1 MSQELLQPEEKSA
14 LKGLYTT
21 PDVVTAVFPSVGQLE
36 NDHQKA
42 FLKNLGLWQANLER
56 ELGTLLRLPCR
67 FLPVQQAFLRKDQL
81 WRGGEDVFLAVYES
95 PRPQTVAFA
104 LPRLF
109 AISLCERLFGAPM
122 VAQKERALVSS
133 EQSLLRELV
142 SEWVGHLAR
151 VFGNFALCLV
161 EEAPAETDP
170 SALWLRVECPLRCNG
185 VEGSFFLGLSVEAV
199 RQLLGESYLHTETSA
214 TVEEICERV
223 GDVPVE
229 LHAVLGEAEFSL
241 DALASLR
248 HGDVITLDRHS
259 EDLVD
264 VQLDKTTLFRARAG
278 LAGQN
283 VVLEIISGPKEK
295 EIE

>member
-42 FLKNLGLWQANLER
+42 FLRNLSQWQANLER
-56 ELGTLLRLPCR
+56 DLGSLLRVPCR

-81 WRGGEDVFLAVYES
+81 WRGGEEVYLALYES
-95 PRPQTVAFA
+95 PRPQAVTFA
-104 LPRLF
+104 LPSVF
-109 AISLCERLFGAPM
+109 AASLCERLFGAPM
-122 VAQKERALVSS
+122 TTQKERPLVPS
-133 EQSLLRELV
+133 EKSLLQELV
-142 SEWVGHLAR
+142 GEWVSQLAR
-151 VFGNFALCLV
+151 VFGNSALRLV
-161 EEAPAETDP
+161 DEAPAEADP
-170 SALWLRVECPLRCNG
+170 SALWLRVECPLRCGG

-199 RQLLGESYLHTETSA
+199 RQLLGESYLNVESSA
-214 TVEEICERV
+214 TMEEICERV

-229 LHAVLGEAEFSL
+229 LHAVLGQAEFSL

-264 VQLDKTTLFRARAG
+264 VQLDNTTLFRARAG
-278 LAGQN
+278 LAGQS

-295 EIE
+295 EKE